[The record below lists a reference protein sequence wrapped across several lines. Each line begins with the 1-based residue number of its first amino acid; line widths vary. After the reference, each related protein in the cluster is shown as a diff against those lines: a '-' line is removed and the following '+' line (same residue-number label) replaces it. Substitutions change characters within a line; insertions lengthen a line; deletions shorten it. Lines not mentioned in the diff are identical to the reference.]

1 MYFSS
6 YKKTFKDCLLKYD
19 MGKLNW
25 FKPKRVAAVFAAVSF
40 VIGFLFLDK
49 GITGNVILDNKYPV
63 DFISLIGLLL
73 ILCSAILAVYLIKKQ

>member
-1 MYFSS
+1 M
-6 YKKTFKDCLLKYD
+6 KKVK
-19 MGKLNW
+19 W
-25 FKPKRVAAVFAAVSF
+25 FKTKKVAAVFAAVSF

-73 ILCSAILAVYLIKKQ
+73 VLCSAILAVYIIKKE

>member
-1 MYFSS
+1 
-6 YKKTFKDCLLKYD
+6 
-19 MGKLNW
+19 MGKLKW
-25 FKPKRVAAVFAAVSF
+25 FKTKRVAAVFAAVSF

-73 ILCSAILAVYLIKKQ
+73 VLCSAILAVYIIKRQ